1 MNPDT
6 AKVTFAVRGMTCA
19 ACQSFVQKTLEEQP
33 GVRKAGVNL
42 MLHNATVS
50 FDPALVSPDTLV
62 AAVNET
68 GYEAELASPQATM
81 TGEQLQRE
89 KEDAAEY
96 RGLVLKAG
104 VSLAAGILAM
114 ASMPWVHHG
123 PWRWAHAVLAL
134 VVMVWAGRRF
144 YVKAFSALRH
154 GTADMNT
161 LIALGTGASFLYSLF
176 SPHDV
181 YYEAVIFIIALVLTG
196 NALEARAKRQTSVA
210 LQALAHLQPATA
222 RVLRDGVESELPME
236 DVRLGDV
243 LIARPGERIAADGV
257 VVSGSSAVDESML
270 TGEPMPV
277 EKATGDAITG
287 GTLNRNGVLQ
297 FRATALGAE
306 SVLEQVLRLLRDA
319 QGEKAPMQRMAD
331 RVSAVFV
338 PVVVGL
344 AVLTAIVFGFKSAV
358 AVLVIACPCA
368 MGLAVPAAIMVAT
381 GRAARMG
388 LLFRNGEAIE
398 RLSRVDT
405 VVFDKTGTLT
415 EGRPEVVAFEVA
427 AGLDVAATL
436 ALAASV
442 ERWSEHP
449 LAEAVLRYNTAPLLD
464 AADFQ
469 ALPGLGAE
477 AKIAGRN
484 VVIGKRALLEE
495 RGVTVPVEDRH
506 AALGRTTL
514 WLAVD
519 GNFAGVFAVAD
530 RARTSAPEAVR
541 RLMELGTQVW
551 MVTGDQEAT
560 ARAVAAE
567 VGIANIVAAV
577 LPAGKLA
584 ALRRLKEEGR
594 VAAMVGDGI
603 NDAPA
608 LAAAEVG
615 IAMAS
620 GSDVAIAAADLTIMR
635 ADLDVIRQAILLSRA
650 TVSTMRTNLFW
661 ALAYNVI
668 AIPVAAVGMLNPVLA
683 AAAMS
688 MSSVSVL
695 ANSLRLSR
703 RRIG

>member
-1 MNPDT
+1 VKPDA

-33 GVRKAGVNL
+33 GVQRASVNL

-50 FDPALVSPDTLV
+50 FDPARATPDALV

-68 GYEAELASPQATM
+68 GYEAELPSPRATI
-81 TGEQLQRE
+81 TEEQLQRE
-89 KEDAAEY
+89 KEDEAEY

-104 VSLAAGILAM
+104 VSLAAGVLAM
-114 ASMPWVHHG
+114 ATMAWAHHG
-123 PWRWAHAVLAL
+123 PWRWSHAALAL
-134 VVMVWAGRRF
+134 IVMAWAGRRF
-144 YVKAFSALRH
+144 YVKAYSALRH

-161 LIALGTGASFLYSLF
+161 LIALGTAASFFYSIF
-176 SPHDV
+176 SPLDV

-196 NALEARAKRQTSVA
+196 NALEARAKRKTSAA
-210 LQALAHLQPATA
+210 LQALAHLQPASA
-222 RVLRDGVESELPME
+222 RVLRDGLEEDLPIE
-236 DVRLGDV
+236 DLRLGDV
-243 LIARPGERIAADGV
+243 IIARPGERIAADGV
-257 VVSGSSAVDESML
+257 VIGGGSAVDESML
-270 TGEPMPV
+270 TGEPIPV
-277 EKATGDAITG
+277 EKSVGDSVTG

-297 FRATALGAE
+297 YRAAALGAE

-344 AVLTAIVFGFKSAV
+344 AALTAIAFGFRSAV

-388 LLFRNGEAIE
+388 VLFRNGEAIE

-415 EGRPEVVAFEVA
+415 EGRPEVVAFEA
-427 AGLDVAATL
+427 ADGFDSAAALT
-436 ALAASV
+436 LAASV

-449 LAEAVLRYNTAPLLD
+449 LAEAVARYNTLPLL
-464 AADFQ
+464 AAEKFQ
-469 ALPGLGAE
+469 ALPGAGAE
-477 AKIAGRN
+477 AEIEGRR
-484 VVIGKRALLEE
+484 VVIGKRSLLEE
-495 RGVTVPVEDRH
+495 RGVAVPAEDGH

-519 GNFAGVFAVAD
+519 GVHAGLFAVAD
-530 RARTSAPEAVR
+530 RARPSARATVR
-541 RLMELGTQVW
+541 RLKEMGLHVW
-551 MVTGDQEAT
+551 MVTGDQEVT

-567 VGIANIVAAV
+567 LGIDHVAAGV
-577 LPAGKLA
+577 LPAGKLDL
-584 ALRRLKEEGR
+584 LRRLRDEGR
-594 VAAMVGDGI
+594 TVAMAGDGI

-608 LAAAEVG
+608 LAAAAVG
-615 IAMAS
+615 MAMAS
-620 GSDVAIAAADLTIMR
+620 GSDVAMAAADVTLMR
-635 ADLDVIRQAILLSRA
+635 GDLDAIRQAITLSRA
-650 TVSTMRTNLFW
+650 TVSTMRMNLFW
-661 ALAYNVI
+661 ALAYNVVS
-668 AIPVAAVGMLNPVLA
+668 IPAAAMGLLNPVLA

-688 MSSVSVL
+688 LSSVSVL

-703 RRIG
+703 TRAD

>member
-1 MNPDT
+1 VKPDT

-33 GVRKAGVNL
+33 GVRQAGVNL

-50 FDPALVSPDTLV
+50 FDPALVSPDALV
-62 AAVNET
+62 AVVNET
-68 GYEAELASPQATM
+68 GYVAELSSPSASM
-81 TGEQLQRE
+81 TEEQMQRE
-89 KEDAAEY
+89 REDAAEY

-104 VSLAAGILAM
+104 VSLAAGIVAM
-114 ASMPWVHHG
+114 ATMGWMHQG
-123 PWRWAHAVLAL
+123 PWRWAHAALAL
-134 VVMVWAGRRF
+134 LVMVWAGRRF
-144 YVKAFSALRH
+144 YVKAFSAVRH
-154 GTADMNT
+154 GAADMNT
-161 LIALGTGASFLYSLF
+161 LIALGTGAAFFYSLF
-176 SPHDV
+176 SPHDI
-181 YYEAVIFIIALVLTG
+181 YYESVIFIIALVLTG
-196 NALEARAKRQTSVA
+196 NALEARAKRKTSAA
-210 LQALAHLQPATA
+210 LQALAHLQPSTA
-222 RVLRDGVESELPME
+222 RVLRDGVEHEAPLE
-236 DVRLGDV
+236 AIGVGDV

-270 TGEPMPV
+270 TGEPIPL
-277 EKATGDAITG
+277 EKAAGDSVTG
-287 GTLNRNGVLQ
+287 GTLNRNGVLH
-297 FRATALGAE
+297 FRVTALGAE

-319 QGEKAPMQRMAD
+319 QGEKAPMQRLAD

-344 AVLTAIVFGFKSAV
+344 AVLTAIAFGFRPAV

-415 EGRPEVVAFEVA
+415 EGRPEVIVFEA
-427 AGLDVAATL
+427 APGLDAAATL
-436 ALAASV
+436 VLAASV

-449 LAEAVLRYNTAPLLD
+449 LAESVVRYNTAPLLP
-464 AADFQ
+464 AERFQ

-477 AKIAGRN
+477 AEINGRR

-495 RGVTVPVEDRH
+495 RGVVLPVEDAH
-506 AALGRTTL
+506 GSLGRTTL

-519 GNFAGVFAVAD
+519 GNYAGGFAVAD
-530 RARTSAPEAVR
+530 RTRASAPAAVR
-541 RLMELGTQVW
+541 QLLDMGLQVW
-551 MVTGDQEAT
+551 MVTGDQEST

-567 VGIANIVAAV
+567 AGIAQIVAGV
-577 LPAGKLA
+577 LPAGKLDV
-584 ALRRLKEEGR
+584 LRRLKQEGR
-594 VAAMVGDGI
+594 AVAMVGDGI

-620 GSDVAIAAADLTIMR
+620 GSDVAMAAADLTVMR
-635 ADLDVIRQAILLSRA
+635 ADLDVIRQALQLSRA
-650 TVSTMRTNLFW
+650 TVSTMRANLFW

-668 AIPVAAVGMLNPVLA
+668 AIPAAALGMLNPVLA

-688 MSSVSVL
+688 LSSVSVL
-695 ANSLRLSR
+695 ANSLRLAR

>member
-1 MNPDT
+1 MKPDT

-33 GVRKAGVNL
+33 GVRQAGVNL

-50 FDPALVSPDTLV
+50 FDPALVSPDALV
-62 AAVNET
+62 AVVNET
-68 GYEAELASPQATM
+68 GYVAELSSPSASM
-81 TGEQLQRE
+81 TEEQMQRE
-89 KEDAAEY
+89 REDAAEY

-104 VSLAAGILAM
+104 VSLAAGIVAM
-114 ASMPWVHHG
+114 ATMGWMHQG
-123 PWRWAHAVLAL
+123 PWRWAHAALAL
-134 VVMVWAGRRF
+134 LVMVWAGRRF
-144 YVKAFSALRH
+144 YVKAFSAVRH
-154 GTADMNT
+154 GAADMNT
-161 LIALGTGASFLYSLF
+161 LIALGTGAAFFYSLF
-176 SPHDV
+176 SPHDI
-181 YYEAVIFIIALVLTG
+181 YYESVIFIIALVLTG
-196 NALEARAKRQTSVA
+196 NALEARAKRKTSAA
-210 LQALAHLQPATA
+210 LQALAHLQPSTA
-222 RVLRDGVESELPME
+222 RVLRDGVEHEAPLE
-236 DVRLGDV
+236 AIGVGDV

-270 TGEPMPV
+270 TGEPIPL
-277 EKATGDAITG
+277 EKAAGDSVTG
-287 GTLNRNGVLQ
+287 GTLNRNGVLH
-297 FRATALGAE
+297 FRVTALGAE

-319 QGEKAPMQRMAD
+319 QGEKAPMQRLAD

-344 AVLTAIVFGFKSAV
+344 AVLTAIAFGFRPAV

-415 EGRPEVVAFEVA
+415 EGRPEVIVFEA
-427 AGLDVAATL
+427 APGLDAAATL
-436 ALAASV
+436 VLAASV

-449 LAEAVLRYNTAPLLD
+449 LAESVVRYNTAPLLP
-464 AADFQ
+464 AERFQ

-477 AKIAGRN
+477 AEINGRR

-495 RGVTVPVEDRH
+495 RGVVLPVEDAH
-506 AALGRTTL
+506 GSLGRTTL

-519 GNFAGVFAVAD
+519 GNYAGGFAVAD
-530 RARTSAPEAVR
+530 RTRASAPAAVR
-541 RLMELGTQVW
+541 QLLDMGLQVW
-551 MVTGDQEAT
+551 MVTGDQEST

-567 VGIANIVAAV
+567 AGIAQIVAGV
-577 LPAGKLA
+577 LPAGKLDV
-584 ALRRLKEEGR
+584 LRRLKQEGR
-594 VAAMVGDGI
+594 AVAMVGDGI

-620 GSDVAIAAADLTIMR
+620 GSDVAMAAADLTVMR
-635 ADLDVIRQAILLSRA
+635 ADLDVIRQALQLSRA
-650 TVSTMRTNLFW
+650 TVSTMRANLFW

-668 AIPVAAVGMLNPVLA
+668 AIPAAALGMLNPVLA

-688 MSSVSVL
+688 LSSVSVL
-695 ANSLRLSR
+695 ANSLRLAR

>member
-1 MNPDT
+1 
-6 AKVTFAVRGMTCA
+6 MTCA

-33 GVRKAGVNL
+33 GVRQAGVNL

-50 FDPALVSPDTLV
+50 FDPALISPDALV
-62 AAVNET
+62 AVVNET
-68 GYEAELASPQATM
+68 GYEAELSAPRASM
-81 TGEQLQRE
+81 TEEQLQRE
-89 KEDAAEY
+89 REDAAEY

-104 VSLAAGILAM
+104 VSLAAGIVAM
-114 ASMPWVHHG
+114 ATMGWMHQG
-123 PWRWAHAVLAL
+123 PWRWAHAALAL
-134 VVMVWAGRRF
+134 LVMVWAGRRF
-144 YVKAFSALRH
+144 YVKAFSAMRH
-154 GTADMNT
+154 GAADMNT
-161 LIALGTGASFLYSLF
+161 LIALGTGAAFFYSLF
-176 SPHDV
+176 SPHDI
-181 YYEAVIFIIALVLTG
+181 YYESVIFIIALVLTG
-196 NALEARAKRQTSVA
+196 NALEARAKRKTSAA

-222 RVLRDGVESELPME
+222 RVLRDGVEHETPME
-236 DVRLGDV
+236 ALRVGDV

-270 TGEPMPV
+270 TGEPIPI
-277 EKATGDAITG
+277 EKAAGDGVTG

-297 FRATALGAE
+297 FRITALGAE

-319 QGEKAPMQRMAD
+319 QGEKAPMQRLAD

-344 AVLTAIVFGFKSAV
+344 AVLTAIAFGFRQAV

-388 LLFRNGEAIE
+388 LLFRNGEALE

-415 EGRPEVVAFEVA
+415 EGRPEVVAFEAA
-427 AGLDVAATL
+427 AGWDTAATL
-436 ALAASV
+436 VLAASV

-449 LAEAVLRYNTAPLLD
+449 LAESVVRYNTAPLLP
-464 AADFQ
+464 AEHFQ

-477 AKIAGRN
+477 AEIGGRR

-495 RGVTVPVEDRH
+495 RGIMLPEYD
-506 AALGRTTL
+506 AQGSLGRTTL

-519 GNFAGVFAVAD
+519 GDYAGMFAVAD
-530 RARTSAPEAVR
+530 RTRASAPAAVKS
-541 RLMELGTQVW
+541 LLEMGLHVW
-551 MVTGDQEAT
+551 MVTGDQEST

-567 VGIANIVAAV
+567 VGITEIVAGV
-577 LPAGKLA
+577 LPAGKLDV
-584 ALRRLKEEGR
+584 LRRLQKEGR
-594 VAAMVGDGI
+594 VTAMVGDGI

-620 GSDVAIAAADLTIMR
+620 GSDVAMAAADLTVMR
-635 ADLDVIRQAILLSRA
+635 ADLDLIRQALQLSRA

-668 AIPVAAVGMLNPVLA
+668 AIPAAAFGMLNPVLA

-688 MSSVSVL
+688 LSSVSVL
-695 ANSLRLSR
+695 ANSLRLAR
-703 RRIG
+703 RRIS